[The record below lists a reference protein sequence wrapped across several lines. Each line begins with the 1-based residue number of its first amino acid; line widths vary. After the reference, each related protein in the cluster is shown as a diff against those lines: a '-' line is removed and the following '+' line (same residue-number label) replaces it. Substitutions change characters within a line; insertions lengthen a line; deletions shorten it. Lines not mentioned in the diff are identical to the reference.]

1 MTLASDVDDEG
12 RLEKSLLDIRT
23 ARQSIEKSEGAS
35 PALLEKTQRVERDLE
50 LEYLRKHSAAYS
62 PEREEIRKRNIEAEG
77 GGVHSLA

>member
-1 MTLASDVDDEG
+1 MALSGNTSDDD
-12 RLEKSLLDIRT
+12 RLEKSLLD
-23 ARQSIEKSEGAS
+23 ARAARESLEKSEGAS

-77 GGVHSLA
+77 GGVHTLA